1 MPPTNARTETE
12 ALLTFLNN
20 QREHVLGILDGVD
33 EETLR
38 RPILP
43 PGWSCLGLV
52 QHLALDVERFWFGA
66 VIAGDQAVIK
76 SLADVGNAWTVDP
89 AVPAG
94 SILDQYRRESDRANV
109 ILQSA
114 SLEAAPRWWP
124 EDAFGDWRLHTIRE
138 VALHVV
144 TESAAHAGHLD
155 AARELIDGKLWLVLT

>member
-1 MPPTNARTETE
+1 MSQTVARTETE

-43 PGWSCLGLV
+43 SGWSCLGLV

-89 AVPAG
+89 AIQRRQSLSDTAAKAIAPMSFCNRHRSRPLRAG
-94 SILDQYRRESDRANV
+94 GRQMPLGI
-109 ILQSA
+109 
-114 SLEAAPRWWP
+114 
-124 EDAFGDWRLHTIRE
+124 GDCTRFAKSRST
-138 VALHVV
+138 
-144 TESAAHAGHLD
+144 S
-155 AARELIDGKLWLVLT
+155 